1 MVLTGHANYHM
12 LISAVIPEMMER
24 RITKRFR
31 AMDGALAAL
40 RTNAGQVG
48 QIHNISSGGLAFRYI
63 ADNAAD
69 SAPNATFSLHL
80 MFAGEGVWLEGV
92 PVRRVA
98 DVAVPTDA
106 SFSGLPLRQTS
117 LQFVS
122 LTDRQ
127 KDNLKAYIRRCTA
140 RSQ

>member
-1 MVLTGHANYHM
+1 MT
-12 LISAVIPEMMER
+12 ER
-24 RITKRFR
+24 RVAKRYR

-40 RTNAGQVG
+40 LPESGHVG

-63 ADNAAD
+63 ADTWTD
-69 SAPNATFSLHL
+69 RAPRATLSLQL
-80 MFAGEGVWLEGV
+80 MFAGEGVWLEGI

-98 DVAVPTDA
+98 DVGVSTEA

-122 LTDRQ
+122 LTDHQ
-127 KDNLKAYIRRCTA
+127 KDTLQAYIRRCTA
-140 RSQ
+140 RLN